1 MNTMK
6 RNILLLVVILLACS
20 FGYTQSSTY
29 KVIVNNANS
38 ISEITKDQL
47 SDMFLK
53 KTSKWSDNKK
63 IVPVN
68 LKAESNTRQ
77 SFAKSVHNKSVN
89 AVKAY
94 WQKKIFTGK
103 GVPPVEKPNNAEVI
117 TFVKANPGA
126 IGYVSANAAVSGVKV
141 VKVKK

>member
-1 MNTMK
+1 MKSMK
-6 RNILLLVVILLACS
+6 RNIVIVLLILLACS
-20 FGYTQSSTY
+20 LGYSQSSNY

-47 SDMFLK
+47 SDIFLK

-68 LKAESNTRQ
+68 LKAESKTRQ

-126 IGYVSANAAVSGVKV
+126 IGYVSLSAAVSGAKV
-141 VKVKK
+141 VKVKE

>member
-1 MNTMK
+1 MKNMK
-6 RNILLLVVILLACS
+6 RNVVVLLILLACS
-20 FGYTQSSTY
+20 FGFSQTSKY

-38 ISEITKDQL
+38 IKEIDKDQL
-47 SDMFLK
+47 SDIFLK
-53 KTSKWSDNKK
+53 KISKWNDKKK

-68 LKAESNTRQ
+68 LNAESNTRQ

-103 GVPPVEKPNNAEVI
+103 GVPPVEKRSNAEVI
-117 TFVKANPGA
+117 AFVRENAGA
-126 IGYVSANAAVSGVKV
+126 IGYVSLKANVKDVKV